1 VLAWRRA
8 VGSPLTDG
16 AVLPEAEEGKM
27 LDAVWS
33 GLWQVV
39 AWPAFGYLL
48 LGIAIGFCV
57 GLLPGLGGLTTL
69 ALMLPFSYTI
79 KQPVEAFCF
88 LLGMLAV
95 TGTTGDIT
103 SILFGIPGEASSASL
118 IMDGYPMS
126 KKGEAGRALGAAIMS
141 SVVGAIIGALALAIS
156 IPIMRP
162 LVLLFG
168 SPELFII
175 VIMGVTF
182 IGTLAGASLLKGLLS
197 GGIGLM
203 LAAIGVDP
211 QTGSLRYTFGSLYLW
226 DRLDIVPVVVGLF
239 AIPEIVD
246 LAVRGTSIAGARPSK
261 LAGVME
267 GIKDTFRHF
276 WLVLRCS
283 LIGVYFGILPVLG
296 ANVAQWIAYGHAAQ
310 GLPDR
315 RLAGTGVV
323 QGVLGPG
330 SANNATRGGDLI
342 PTIAFG
348 IPGSAS
354 MALLLGALL
363 IVGLQPGPE
372 MLKSRLDVTFAMVW
386 ILILGNLIVAAIC
399 FLILNYLAALTFIR
413 GQLLI
418 PFLLL
423 LVFIGSFTANNHLA
437 DLVVTLIFGAIGYL
451 MVLFGWPRPPLI
463 LGLILG
469 KIGENYLWIS
479 TAAYGAKW
487 LTFPSVI
494 VLILITIAMVSYPT
508 IRERRQR
515 RLKPAGALPERAS
528 G

>member
-1 VLAWRRA
+1 MI
-8 VGSPLTDG
+8 
-16 AVLPEAEEGKM
+16 EAFT
-27 LDAVWS
+27 S
-33 GLWQVV
+33 GFWQVI

-48 LGIAIGFCV
+48 LGIGIGFWV
-57 GLLPGLGGLTTL
+57 GLLPGIGGLATL

-79 KQPVEAFCF
+79 KTPIEAFCF

-95 TGTTGDIT
+95 TGTTGDLT
-103 SILFGIPGEASSASL
+103 SILFGIPGESSSAAL
-118 IMDGYPMS
+118 ILDGYPMS

-141 SVVGAIIGALALAIS
+141 SLLGATIGALSLAIS

-175 VIMGVTF
+175 TIMGITF
-182 IGTLAGASLLKGLLS
+182 IGTLAGTSLIKGLLA

-226 DRLDIVPVVVGLF
+226 DGLDVTPVVVGMF
-239 AIPEIVD
+239 AIPEIID
-246 LAVRGTSIAGARPSK
+246 LAVRGTAISQAPKEK
-261 LAGVME
+261 LKGVME
-267 GIKDTFRHF
+267 GVKDTFRHF
-276 WLVLRCS
+276 WLVVRCS
-283 LIGVYFGILPVLG
+283 LIGVYFGVLPVLG
-296 ANVAQWIAYGHAAQ
+296 ANVAQWIAYGHAARS
-310 GLPDR
+310 LKDKSR
-315 RLAGTGVV
+315 AGKGAVE
-323 QGVLGPG
+323 GVLGPG
-330 SANNATRGGDLI
+330 AANNSTRGGDLI

-386 ILILGNLIVAAIC
+386 ILIISNIIVAGIS
-399 FLILNYLAALTFIR
+399 FLILNHLAALTFIR
-413 GQLLI
+413 GSLLI
-418 PFLLL
+418 PFLLV
-423 LVFIGSFTANNHLA
+423 LVFIGSFTANNSVY
-437 DLVVTLIFGAIGYL
+437 DLVVTLIFGTLGYCML
-451 MVLFGWPRPPLI
+451 LYGWPRPPLV

-487 LTFPSVI
+487 LMFPS
-494 VLILITIAMVSYPT
+494 VLILIALTIAIVAYPT
-508 IRERRQR
+508 IKERRGR
-515 RLKPAGALPERAS
+515 AKYDRPEDAV
-528 G
+528 

>member
-1 VLAWRRA
+1 
-8 VGSPLTDG
+8 
-16 AVLPEAEEGKM
+16 M
-27 LDAVWS
+27 LDAAIS
-33 GLWQVV
+33 GFWQVL

-48 LGIAIGFCV
+48 VGIAIGFLV
-57 GLLPGLGGLTTL
+57 GLLPGLGGLATL
-69 ALMLPFSYTI
+69 ALMLPFAYAI
-79 KQPVEAFCF
+79 KQPVEAFSF

-103 SILFGIPGEASSASL
+103 SVLFGIPGEASSAAL
-118 IMDGYPMS
+118 TLDGYPMS

-141 SVVGAIIGALALAIS
+141 SVVGSIVGALALAVS

-175 VIMGVTF
+175 AIMGVTF
-182 IGTLAGASLLKGLLS
+182 IGTLAGASLAKGLLV
-197 GGIGLM
+197 GGVGLM

-246 LAVRGTSIAGARPSK
+246 LAVRGTSIAGERPKK
-261 LAGVME
+261 LAGGME
-267 GIKDTFRHF
+267 GGKDTFRHF
-276 WLVLRCS
+276 WLVMRCS
-283 LIGVYFGILPVLG
+283 LIGVYFGVLPVLG
-296 ANVAQWIAYGHAAQ
+296 ANVAQWIAYGHAVS
-310 GLPDR
+310 GLKDR
-315 RLAGTGVV
+315 NQAGKGVV
-323 QGVLGPG
+323 EGVLGPG

-372 MLKSRLDVTFAMVW
+372 MLKSRLDVTFSMVW
-386 ILILGNLIVAAIC
+386 ILIIANLIVAGVC
-399 FLILNYLAALTFIR
+399 FLILNQLAALTFIK
-413 GQLLI
+413 GSLLI

-423 LVFIGSFTANNHLA
+423 LVFIGSFTANNHIN
-437 DLVVTLIFGAIGYL
+437 DLIVTVIFGVLGYF
-451 MVLFGWPRPPLI
+451 MVLDGWPRPPLI

-487 LTFPSVI
+487 LLHPTVV
-494 VLILITIAMVSYPT
+494 VLIIITVLMVAYPT
-508 IRERRQR
+508 FKEKRAK
-515 RLKPAGALPERAS
+515 RLKAQSQQG
-528 G
+528 